1 MSRWDAF
8 RGRFTL
14 VARATQ
20 VLRRTSEALA
30 EAGRGLEGA
39 QDVEGR
45 AAAEAIQQATLAL
58 EAAQQRLQAALAAR
72 RLTSTN
78 REPSYGLEVHRG

>member
-8 RGRFTL
+8 RDRLSL
-14 VARATQ
+14 VARATA
-20 VLRRTSEALA
+20 VLRETSEALA

-45 AAAEAIQQATLAL
+45 AAAEAIQQATQAI

-72 RLTSTN
+72 RLTPAN
-78 REPSYGLEVHRG
+78 REPS